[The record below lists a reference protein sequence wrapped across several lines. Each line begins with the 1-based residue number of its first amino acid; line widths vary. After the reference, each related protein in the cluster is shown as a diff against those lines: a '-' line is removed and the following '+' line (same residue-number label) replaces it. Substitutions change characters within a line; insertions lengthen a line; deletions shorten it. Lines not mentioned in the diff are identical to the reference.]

1 MYVVKS
7 KMFLGVTCVRDFTT
21 GITAAPGINWY
32 PVCLALRN
40 SSAAVKVA
48 YTL

>member
-7 KMFLGVTCVRDFTT
+7 KMFLGVTSVGDFTA
-21 GITAAPGINWY
+21 GITAAPGIHWY
-32 PVCLALRN
+32 LVCLALRN
-40 SSAAVKVA
+40 SSVAVKVA

>member
-7 KMFLGVTCVRDFTT
+7 KMFLGVTCVGDFTA
-21 GITAAPGINWY
+21 GITAAPGIHWY

>member
-7 KMFLGVTCVRDFTT
+7 KMFLGVTCVGDFTA
-21 GITAAPGINWY
+21 GITAAPGIHWY
-32 PVCLALRN
+32 PVCLAIRN
-40 SSAAVKVA
+40 SSAAVKVV